1 MFFFGQTLRRHRMG
15 KVVDDP
21 QIKGDC
27 TESDIVNRPCAVVD
41 DPQIKGDCTD
51 NGHASTQRRVVDD
64 PQIKGDCTFELVS
77 DRKRSLYISAVYSV
91 IPGLVPGIQQAGQP
105 GASPAGH
112 GAERPCRMDSGDKPR
127 NDRVSINL

>member
-1 MFFFGQTLRRHRMG
+1 M
-15 KVVDDP
+15 DDP

-27 TESDIVNRPCAVVD
+27 TPGVD
-41 DPQIKGDCTD
+41 SLTM
-51 NGHASTQRRVVDD
+51 ASVVDD